1 MTRLLAVVLALA
13 AWLPAARAD
22 VPVPPLE
29 ARVTD
34 LTGTLSAQQKSALEN
49 RLAAFEAKKGSQIA
63 VLIVPTTKPETI
75 EQYSIRVAGKWKLGR
90 KGVDDGVLLL
100 VAKDDHAVRIEV
112 GYGLEGAIPD
122 AIAWRVINEII
133 VPRFR
138 AGDFYGGVSSGV
150 DALAKLIQGEPLP
163 APPAVRAPARSSGDA
178 LQGLF
183 VVAMIAIGIAYALG
197 AMIGRVPAA
206 GLAGIV
212 IGLFAWA
219 SLGLIVALI
228 AAVVTFFM
236 ALPGR
241 GSGFYSIGRGG
252 GWIGGGLMGGGG
264 FGGFGGGGG
273 GGGGGWSGGGGG
285 FGGGGASGSW

>member
-1 MTRLLAVVLALA
+1 MTRLLAVLLALA
-13 AWLPAARAD
+13 AWLPAARAE
-22 VPVPPLE
+22 VPVPTLE

-34 LTGTLSAQQKSALEN
+34 LTGTLSAQQKSALES
-49 RLAAFEAKKGSQIA
+49 RLAAFEAEKGSQIA

-75 EQYSIRVAGKWKLGR
+75 EQYSIRAAEKWKLGR

-138 AGDFYGGVSSGV
+138 AGDFYGGLSAGV

-163 APPAVRAPARSSGDA
+163 APPAVRAPARGAGDA

-183 VVAMIAIGIAYALG
+183 VFAMIAIGIAYVLG
-197 AMIGRVPAA
+197 AIIGRFAAA

-219 SLGLIVALI
+219 SLGLLVALI

-241 GSGFYSIGRGG
+241 GSGIYSIGRGG
-252 GWIGGGLMGGGG
+252 GWIGGGLIGGG
-264 FGGFGGGGG
+264 F